1 MRVGIMY
8 DHIER
13 TVNFYKNGIKQ
24 AVVFT
29 NVKSGLIPSVDLF
42 LDSTQSYVQIQK
54 VTKPTPDWD
63 E

>member
-8 DHIER
+8 DYIER

-24 AVVFT
+24 CVVFT

-42 LDSTQSYVQIQK
+42 LDST
-54 VTKPTPDWD
+54 
-63 E
+63 